1 MLVLLV
7 VAEARL
13 SCSGNRS
20 AKSVYSHANIFC
32 RSLAGSKGQPG
43 TLTEG
48 TMALV
53 LPGVDMPVVTTG
65 DMTGSELVV
74 AVTLRIVLGVAE
86 KVGRPS
92 AATDVVAGVTPSLAW
107 GPKGEGLECMI
118 NAMGVAATVGV
129 GQQQQQWGQGGHSS
143 SGGGAA
149 TAAVG
154 AGRPQQQWGQGGH
167 SSSGG
172 RAATAVGAGR
182 PQPLWGQGDHS
193 SSGGGVAT
201 AVGTERPQQQWG
213 GGGGSHSCGGGAA
226 VVVGVGRPQ
235 PQQLWGRGGHSSS
248 SCGGRVA
255 TVQGQWPN
263 CSTRG

>member
-13 SCSGNRS
+13 SCSGKRS

-32 RSLAGSKGQPG
+32 RRLAGSKGQPG

-74 AVTLRIVLGVAE
+74 AVTLRIMLGVAE
-86 KVGRPS
+86 KVGRSS
-92 AATDVVAGVTPSLAW
+92 AAIDVVAGDTPSLAW
-107 GPKGEGLECMI
+107 GLKPLALPFSKGEGLECMI

-129 GQQQQQWGQGGHSS
+129 GRQQQQWGRGSN
-143 SGGGAA
+143 
-149 TAAVG
+149 
-154 AGRPQQQWGQGGH
+154 

-182 PQPLWGQGDHS
+182 PQQQWGRGGHS
-193 SSGGGVAT
+193 SSGGGAAT
-201 AVGTERPQQQWG
+201 AVGTGRPQQQ
-213 GGGGSHSCGGGAA
+213 
-226 VVVGVGRPQ
+226 
-235 PQQLWGRGGHSSS
+235 WGRGGHSSS
-248 SCGGRVA
+248 SCGAQQQQLWGQSAWPELWGSGQTVA
-255 TVQGQWPN
+255 LGAD
-263 CSTRG
+263 